1 MKKGFTLIE
10 LLAVIIILGVIAL
23 ITFPVIDNSIKKS
36 KEEALQ
42 RTIDAIRQASYEYS
56 VNNDIGYPSIDAP
69 SSLSLDDLKS
79 AGFIEKDLIN
89 PVTDEKM
96 SGCIWYYYDD
106 NSKQYNFQ
114 YDEECSGPLIPPN
127 IAITYDKSLL
137 TNGWLKANM
146 LVNIVS
152 NGDSIKYCLSDKDC
166 EPSIEEKIPT
176 YSVGIS
182 NEGTNVLCAIASN
195 ELGTTNKI
203 CETLKLDKT
212 PPTIS
217 GVADLVI
224 ERNSSINLATGITY
238 SDALSDISGNLI
250 ITPAVLDTSVAGTKQ
265 VKYQISDNAGN
276 IREVIRNII
285 VEAEAPTITFAL
297 LDANSINSNGW
308 AKSNFYVR
316 ATITDNSGTGIKS
329 AASCTTNSTGEC
341 TPTGTFTGTIKDN
354 YITTEGNN
362 RICIQVTDNR
372 DKTTKICSDTYK
384 LDKTKP
390 VVGTVNISGTKGN
403 NDWYTS
409 NVTISV
415 NPGYDSLSGHADT
428 TINTTSITSNT
439 VGYMVIATTTD
450 LAGNVT
456 TWSTLVKVD
465 KNAPSLSAKT
475 GTVEIE
481 EGTNNVTSNYFTV
494 SYSTSGGTL
503 SCSPTTTAS
512 LTAGSHILNCTATGG
527 NGKTAISSKQI
538 TVKNYSLIST
548 LLGQYVS
555 IATTGLLKDE
565 TRPNIYYY
573 KGNNNQVRNNL
584 WYGGHHWRVVEFD
597 TSAKTLTLVAQQ
609 SLSSIKPSTSI
620 WTTSTQYNNSY
631 INKWLN
637 SYFYGTLPTSV
648 QNNIVYNTF
657 NIGLYPNV
665 ANVTTS
671 QRVGLL
677 DQNQYDRAGGYMG
690 FLNTDEIA
698 WLGSTYK
705 SIDNEIGITTYNQ
718 SIQGR
723 SYGVSGAVR
732 PVIKIKDI
740 NVYSGNGTF
749 TSHYKTNDKSTSTSN
764 VLVGE
769 HINVPTSGSDCGT
782 DKLCNFKVI
791 SRNGSAVKVILNGVL
806 PQRSIFGSTG
816 NFSSSSTIYSRL
828 NTFAN
833 TISTTFRYTGTQPF
847 YKAAFPASFSTA
859 YNYESIKNES
869 YSSSFGLP
877 VIGEIFGGND
887 IDINSYDYY
896 YMVDKNT
903 LENPEAE
910 SFYDYFWLMSRTT
923 ENSNNVCNINTN
935 GIINDIQSTYD
946 YYVRP
951 VIFLKTGLTFKSGDG
966 TPQNPYKLQ

>member
-69 SSLSLDDLKS
+69 SSLSLEELKN
-79 AGFIEKDLIN
+79 AGFIEKDLVN
-89 PVTDEKM
+89 PVTDKKM
-96 SGCIWYYYDD
+96 GGCIWYYYDEG
-106 NSKQYNFQ
+106 SKQYNFQ

-409 NVTISV
+409 DVTISV

-481 EGTNNVTSNYFTV
+481 EGANNITSNYFNV

-538 TVKNYSLIST
+538 TVKDYSLIST
-548 LLGQYVS
+548 LLGQYKS
-555 IATTGLLKDE
+555 TNTTGLLRDA
-565 TRPNIYYY
+565 TRSNIYYY
-573 KGNNNQVRNNL
+573 KGNNDQVKNNL
-584 WYGGHHWRVVEFD
+584 WYGGHHWRVMEFD
-597 TSAKTLTLVAQQ
+597 TSAQTLTLVAQQ
-609 SLSSIKPSTSI
+609 SLSTVQPATSP
-620 WTTSTQYNNSY
+620 WTNATQYNNSY

-637 SYFYGTLPTSV
+637 SYFYGTLPTTV
-648 QNNIVYNTF
+648 KNNMVYNTF
-657 NIGLYPNV
+657 NIGKYPSV
-665 ANVTTS
+665 SSITTS

-698 WLGSTYK
+698 WLGSTIEETEY
-705 SIDNEIGITTYNQ
+705 EVGTTTYNNWA
-718 SIQGR
+718 QGR
-723 SYGVSGAVR
+723 LVDANAAVR

-740 NVYSGNGTF
+740 KVYSGSGSF
-749 TSHYKTNDKSTSTSN
+749 TSHYKTKDKSTSTSN
-764 VLVGE
+764 VIVGE
-769 HINVPTSGSDCGT
+769 HISVPTTGSECGS
-782 DKLCNFKVI
+782 DKLCNFKVV
-791 SRNGSAVKVILNGVL
+791 SRDSNSVKIILNGVL
-806 PQRSIFGSTG
+806 PTRSTYG
-816 NFSSSSTIYSRL
+816 SSSRFTSGSTIYNRL
-828 NTFAN
+828 NSFAN
-833 TISTTFRYTGTQPF
+833 TISTTYRYTGAKTF
-847 YKAAFPASFSTA
+847 YVGDVPYGTVQD
-859 YNYESIKNES
+859 YERIKDETF
-869 YSSSFGLP
+869 SSSFGLP
-877 VIGEIFGGND
+877 TISEIFGGND
-887 IDINSYDYY
+887 IDITSYGYY
-896 YMVDKNT
+896 NMVDKNT
-903 LENPEAE
+903 LENPAVEN
-910 SFYDYFWLMSRTT
+910 FYDYFWTMNRVSSTDSAVIVST
-923 ENSNNVCNINTN
+923 
-935 GIINDIQSTYD
+935 GIVVDDSPSD
-946 YYVRP
+946 SYYIRP
-951 VIFLKTGLTFKSGDG
+951 VIFLKTGITFKSGDG

>member
-10 LLAVIIILGVIAL
+10 LLAVIIILGIIAL
-23 ITFPVIDNSIKKS
+23 ITFPVVNSSIKKS

-69 SSLSLDDLKS
+69 SSLTLEELKN
-79 AGFIEKDLIN
+79 AGFIEKDLVN

-409 NVTISV
+409 DVTISV

-538 TVKNYSLIST
+538 TVKDYSLIST
-548 LLGQYVS
+548 LLGQYKS
-555 IATTGLLKDE
+555 TNTTGLLRDA
-565 TRPNIYYY
+565 TRSNIYYY
-573 KGNNNQVRNNL
+573 KGNNDQVKNNL
-584 WYGGHHWRVVEFD
+584 WYGGHHWRVMEFD
-597 TSAKTLTLVAQQ
+597 TSAQTLTLVAQQ
-609 SLSSIKPSTSI
+609 SLSTVQPATSP
-620 WTTSTQYNNSY
+620 WTNATQYNNSY

-637 SYFYGTLPTSV
+637 SYFYGTLPTTV
-648 QNNIVYNTF
+648 KNNMVYNTF
-657 NIGLYPNV
+657 NIGKYPS
-665 ANVTTS
+665 ASSITTS

-698 WLGSTYK
+698 WLGSTIEETEY
-705 SIDNEIGITTYNQ
+705 EVGTTTYNNWA
-718 SIQGR
+718 QGR
-723 SYGVSGAVR
+723 LVDANAAVR

-740 NVYSGNGTF
+740 KVYSGSGSF
-749 TSHYKTNDKSTSTSN
+749 TSHYKTKDKSTSTSN
-764 VLVGE
+764 VIVGE
-769 HINVPTSGSDCGT
+769 HISVPTTGSECGS
-782 DKLCNFKVI
+782 DKLCNFKVV
-791 SRNGSAVKVILNGVL
+791 SRDSNSVKIILNGVL
-806 PQRSIFGSTG
+806 PTRSAYG
-816 NFSSSSTIYSRL
+816 SSSRFASGSTIYNRL
-828 NTFAN
+828 NSFAN
-833 TISTTFRYTGTQPF
+833 TISTTYRYTGTKTF
-847 YKAAFPASFSTA
+847 YVGDVLHGTVQD
-859 YNYESIKNES
+859 YERIKDETF
-869 YSSSFGLP
+869 SSSFGLP
-877 VIGEIFGGND
+877 TISEIFGGND
-887 IDINSYDYY
+887 IDITSYGYY
-896 YMVDKNT
+896 NMVDKNT
-903 LENPEAE
+903 LENPAVEN
-910 SFYDYFWLMSRTT
+910 FYDYFWTMNRVSSTDSAVIVST
-923 ENSNNVCNINTN
+923 
-935 GIINDIQSTYD
+935 GIVVDDSPSD
-946 YYVRP
+946 SYYIRP
-951 VIFLKTGLTFKSGDG
+951 VIFLKTGITFKSGDG